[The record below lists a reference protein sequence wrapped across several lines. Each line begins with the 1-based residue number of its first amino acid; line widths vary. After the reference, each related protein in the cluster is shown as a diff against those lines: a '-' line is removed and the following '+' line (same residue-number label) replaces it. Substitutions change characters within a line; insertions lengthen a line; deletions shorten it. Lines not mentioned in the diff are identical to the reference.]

1 MYYSFRPNA
10 ALKWDLVNS
19 NLELGLDDNVGVESK
34 SFNEGDG
41 EAAILK
47 SEKQLTTYDVTTFRA
62 EKRSAQASA
71 HP

>member
-10 ALKWDLVNS
+10 DLKWDLVNS

-47 SEKQLTTYDVTTFRA
+47 SEKQLTTYDDA
-62 EKRSAQASA
+62 
-71 HP
+71 

>member
-19 NLELGLDDNVGVESK
+19 NLELGLDDNVGVQSK

-47 SEKQLTTYDVTTFRA
+47 SEKQPTTYDVA
-62 EKRSAQASA
+62 
-71 HP
+71 

>member
-47 SEKQLTTYDVTTFRA
+47 SEKQLTTTTYDVA
-62 EKRSAQASA
+62 
-71 HP
+71 

>member
-19 NLELGLDDNVGVESK
+19 NLELGLDDNVDVESK
-34 SFNEGDG
+34 SFSEGDG

-47 SEKQLTTYDVTTFRA
+47 SEKQLTTYDVAGNSIMSGSHSPGLTR
-62 EKRSAQASA
+62 
-71 HP
+71 